1 MDSGWPARRFEYAA
15 QIILNALKEKKENNR
30 QEVRDA
36 ARLHIGDTGLL
47 DYVLKSMNNVI
58 VGSHIVCRAVNPSTR
73 VLEYTIHELGNRVL
87 INEPEPEIVPEPLP
101 VPALVPGADV
111 YSDVVYLYTNV
122 LLLYW
127 FVVTDIE
134 DMEGME
140 DEVFIPALIRLAPCR
155 SMPLRPPGEDP
166 NPTLAIAAGERS
178 DSPRG
183 KRKLG
188 SYAIRISREQRSN
201 LLLPLGPTNNNLFS
215 YTIISVLRYAPTSR
229 GMTLVMPL
237 FNLGRHEIEI
247 RAALSF

>member
-1 MDSGWPARRFEYAA
+1 ME
-15 QIILNALKEKKENNR
+15 Q
-30 QEVRDA
+30 
-36 ARLHIGDTGLL
+36 
-47 DYVLKSMNNVI
+47 
-58 VGSHIVCRAVNPSTR
+58 
-73 VLEYTIHELGNRVL
+73 
-87 INEPEPEIVPEPLP
+87 
-101 VPALVPGADV
+101 
-111 YSDVVYLYTNV
+111 
-122 LLLYW
+122 

>member
-15 QIILNALKEKKENNR
+15 QIILNALKEKKENKFSHGGMSR

-58 VGSHIVCRAVNPSTR
+58 VEVTLSV
-73 VLEYTIHELGNRVL
+73 LGNRVL

-101 VPALVPGADV
+101 VPALVPGA
-111 YSDVVYLYTNV
+111 DVVYLYTNV

-188 SYAIRISREQRSN
+188 SYAIRER
-201 LLLPLGPTNNNLFS
+201 GATYS
-215 YTIISVLRYAPTSR
+215 YL
-229 GMTLVMPL
+229 
-237 FNLGRHEIEI
+237 
-247 RAALSF
+247 

>member
-15 QIILNALKEKKENNR
+15 QIILNALKEKKENKFSHGGMSR

-58 VGSHIVCRAVNPSTR
+58 VGSHIVCRAVN
-73 VLEYTIHELGNRVL
+73 IHS
-87 INEPEPEIVPEPLP
+87 VPEPLP

-122 LLLYW
+122 LLL
-127 FVVTDIE
+127 
-134 DMEGME
+134 
-140 DEVFIPALIRLAPCR
+140 LAPCR